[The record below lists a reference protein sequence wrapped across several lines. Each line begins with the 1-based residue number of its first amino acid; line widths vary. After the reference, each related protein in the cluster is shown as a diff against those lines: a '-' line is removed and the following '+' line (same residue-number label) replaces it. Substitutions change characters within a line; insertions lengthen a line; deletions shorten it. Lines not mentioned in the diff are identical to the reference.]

1 MASRIKSLL
10 QPLFDRRKKD
20 AATATQKAL
29 FLQAKQGEFAVG
41 ENKIP
46 KPGSGELLLKLT
58 AVALN
63 PVDWKVQTAG
73 IFVDKY
79 PAILGM
85 DVAGVV
91 EEVGKGVKGF
101 AKGDRVITHTR
112 YDNEH
117 AGFQQYNLAIAN
129 FTAKV
134 PSSVTDDEAA
144 SIPLGIDTA
153 VIGLFSPEF
162 GGLVAPW
169 TEAGKYNGQTIV
181 VLGGSSSV
189 GLYVIQVAKL
199 AGFSTII
206 ATSSITHEAYLK
218 ETGATHV
225 IDRHFSP
232 DDIRAAI
239 GGITKDPIGV
249 VYDAVS
255 LPDTQELGWSLLAKD
270 GKMITTLD
278 PKVAPGEGDTRK
290 VIRVAGIPHLPQN
303 QKFSKVAWSHY
314 STWLAEGKLV
324 PNRVEVLP
332 NGLEGIVGGLERLKA
347 DKVSGTKLVTRPQ
360 ETP

>member
-1 MASRIKSLL
+1 MASKVKDLLKSLL
-10 QPLFDRRKKD
+10 DRRKKSSP
-20 AATATQKAL
+20 APTQKVL

-41 ENKIP
+41 ESKIP
-46 KPGSGELLLKLT
+46 KPSSGELLLKLS

-63 PVDWKVQTAG
+63 PVDWKVQEAG

-91 EEVGKGVKGF
+91 EEVGRGVKGF

-117 AGFQQYNLAIAN
+117 AGFQQYTLAVAN

-134 PSSVTDDEAA
+134 PSSVSDDEAA

-169 TEAGKYNGQTIV
+169 NEAGKYNGQTIL

-218 ETGATHV
+218 DIGATHV
-225 IDRHFSP
+225 IDRNFSQ
-232 DDIRAAI
+232 DDIRAAV
-239 GGITKDPIGV
+239 GGITQDPISV

-255 LPDTQELGWSLLAKD
+255 LPDTQELGWSLLAQD

-278 PKVAPGEGDTRK
+278 PKVTPEEGDKRK

-303 QKFSKVAWSHY
+303 QKFSKTAWGHY
-314 STWLAEGKLV
+314 ATWLAEEKLT

-332 NGLEGIVGGLERLKA
+332 NGLEGIAGGLERLKA
-347 DKVSGTKLVTRPQ
+347 NKVSGTKLVARPQ
-360 ETP
+360 ETL